1 MALVLQTLGYDGAAP
16 KPRLPFSCVANP
28 TEESVL
34 VVPMSNLAAEYRS
47 LKTEIDE
54 AVGRVLASGSYVLG
68 EELEAFEEA
77 FADYVGARFAMG
89 VGSGTAALHLALAAL
104 NLGPEDEVITVP
116 NTDNPTASAVTH
128 AGAKVVLADTTE
140 DTYTMDP
147 NKLEEKITPR
157 TKVILPVH
165 LFGHP
170 ADMDPICEIADGHGI
185 TVLED
190 SALAVGGEYKGR
202 RTGTFGPL
210 GCFSVAPGKILG
222 GYGDGGIVVTND
234 PDLAHR
240 IRVLRNYGHA
250 PGLKLSG
257 QDLTGGTGW
266 RVLEEGFNQRLDT
279 LQAAIINAKLPT
291 LESRIAARRR
301 AAALYR
307 EAFSG
312 TAVTPVHEAP
322 WARHVYFAYNAM
334 VSDRDRAREFLASRG
349 IATRLYYNP
358 PLHLHPAYRWMG
370 LGPGSLPVAEK
381 TASRMI
387 GLPCFPQITES
398 QVEEAAAA
406 LLEFVG
412 AAD

>member
-1 MALVLQTLGYDGAAP
+1 M
-16 KPRLPFSCVANP
+16 
-28 TEESVL
+28 
-34 VVPMSNLAAEYRS
+34 VVPMSDLAAEYRS
-47 LKTEIDE
+47 LKTEIDG
-54 AVGRVLASGSYVLG
+54 AVGRVLASGYYVLG
-68 EELEAFEEA
+68 EELEAFEQA
-77 FADYVGARFAMG
+77 FGDYVGARYAMG

-104 NLGPEDEVITVP
+104 DLGPEDEVITVP

-140 DTYTMDP
+140 DTFTMDP
-147 NKLEEKITPR
+147 ARLEEKITPR
-157 TKVILPVH
+157 TRVIIPVH

-170 ADMDPICEIADGHGI
+170 ADMDPICEIADRHGI
-185 TVLED
+185 AVLED

-202 RTGTFGPL
+202 RTGAFGPL

-222 GYGDGGIVVTND
+222 GYGDGGMVVTND

-250 PGLKLSG
+250 PGMRLSG
-257 QDLTGGTGW
+257 RDLTGGSGW
-266 RVLEEGFNQRLDT
+266 KVLEEGFNQRLDT
-279 LQAAIINAKLPT
+279 LQAAVLAAKLPT
-291 LESRIAARRR
+291 LEDRIAGRRR

-307 EAFSG
+307 EMFTG
-312 TAVTPVHEAP
+312 TPVTPVHEAS

-334 VSDRDRAREFLASRG
+334 IPADIRDRAREFLASRG
-349 IATRLYYNP
+349 VASRLYYNP

-370 LGPGSLPVAEK
+370 LGPGSLPVAED

-398 QVEEAAAA
+398 QVEQAAST

-412 AAD
+412 GV

>member
-1 MALVLQTLGYDGAAP
+1 M
-16 KPRLPFSCVANP
+16 
-28 TEESVL
+28 

-54 AVGRVLASGSYVLG
+54 AVGRVLASGNYVLG
-68 EELEAFEEA
+68 DELEAFEEA
-77 FADYVGARFAMG
+77 FADYVGARYAMG
-89 VGSGTAALHLALAAL
+89 VGSGTASLHLALAAL
-104 NLGPEDEVITVP
+104 NLEPEDEVITVP

-128 AGAKVVLADTTE
+128 AGANVVLADTTE
-140 DTYTMDP
+140 DTFTMDP
-147 NKLEEKITPR
+147 EMLEEKITPR
-157 TKVILPVH
+157 TKVIIPVH

-170 ADMDPICEIADGHGI
+170 ADMDPICQIADRHGI

-190 SALAVGGEYKGR
+190 SALAVGGQYKGR

-222 GYGDGGIVVTND
+222 GYGDGGMVVTDD

-250 PGLKLSG
+250 PGMRLSG
-257 QDLTGGTGW
+257 KDLTGGSGW

-279 LQAAIINAKLPT
+279 IQAAILNAKLPT
-291 LESRIAARRR
+291 LEDRIAGRRR

-307 EAFSG
+307 EIFADTPV
-312 TAVTPVHEAP
+312 TAVHEAP

-334 VSDRDRAREFLASRG
+334 IPENIRDQAREYLAARG

-370 LGPGSLPVAEK
+370 LDPGSLPAAEK

-398 QVEEAAAA
+398 QVEEAAST

-412 AAD
+412 AA

>member
-1 MALVLQTLGYDGAAP
+1 MVGPDPVLRRI
-16 KPRLPFSCVANP
+16 KIPRNNNLK
-28 TEESVL
+28 EESLL
-34 VVPMSNLAAEYRS
+34 VVPMSDLAAEYRS

-54 AVGRVLASGSYVLG
+54 AVGRVLASGDYVLG
-68 EELEAFEEA
+68 DELEAFEEA
-77 FADYVGARFAMG
+77 FADYVGARYAIG
-89 VGSGTAALHLALAAL
+89 VGSGTASLHLALAAL

-128 AGAKVVLADTTE
+128 AGAKVVLAETTGDTF
-140 DTYTMDP
+140 TMDP
-147 NKLEEKITPR
+147 DKLEEKITPR

-170 ADMDPICEIADGHGI
+170 ADMDPICEIADRNGI

-210 GCFSVAPGKILG
+210 GCFSTAPGKILG
-222 GYGDGGIVVTND
+222 GYGDGGMVVTDD
-234 PDLAHR
+234 PHLADR

-250 PGLKLSG
+250 PGLRLSG
-257 QDLTGGTGW
+257 SDLTGGTGW
-266 RVLEEGFNQRLDT
+266 KVLEEGFNQRLDT
-279 LQAAIINAKLPT
+279 IQAAILAAKLPT
-291 LESRIAARRR
+291 LEDRIAGRRR

-307 EAFSG
+307 TLFADSPV
-312 TAVTPVHEAP
+312 TAVHEAP

-334 VSDRDRAREFLASRG
+334 VPEGVRDQARDYLASRG
-349 IATRLYYNP
+349 VASRLYYNP
-358 PLHLHPAYRWMG
+358 PLHLHPAYGWMG

-398 QVEEAAAA
+398 QVEEAAAT
-406 LLEFVG
+406 LLDFLG
-412 AAD
+412 AG